1 MLRLKL
7 YPLLLLLLLP
17 LWLTPRLIWA
27 AGTDLPEMGD
37 SSASILS
44 AEQEQRIGKQYLRQL
59 RRAGVVNNDAILT
72 EYITNL
78 GRRLAAGSG
87 QPANSFTFFVVDDP
101 TINAFAMP
109 GGYIGVHTGLI
120 EASRSEGEL
129 ASVLAHEMAHV
140 TQHHLARSYKK
151 ASDMNLPMTAA
162 VIAAILLGGAN
173 PQLASA
179 ALASTT
185 AASAQMQL
193 NFTRDNER
201 EADRVG
207 MEVLAEAGYAPQ
219 SMPDFFE
226 RLYEETRYYGG
237 NVPEFLLTHPV
248 TESRIADASNRAKQ
262 YPSTKPRQTIAYEMV
277 KARVLVE
284 QSSDKS
290 QLSKELKKQIEEG
303 RTQNRQSTRFAYALA
318 LHASAENRQAITELE
333 QLHGEHPERIIYIH
347 TLGQALNAAG
357 RQQEAL
363 KYYRKGLRIY
373 PNNGVLT
380 LGTARLLLDLKSYGE
395 GRDLL
400 NSFTRE
406 HPENPEAYQLL
417 AEIETHLQDR
427 PAAYIAQAKYYYLTY
442 DTRGAIQQMQLAQ
455 KEKPDDFYY
464 SSRIDAWLEELKEEL
479 EMEKA
484 E

>member
-1 MLRLKL
+1 M
-7 YPLLLLLLLP
+7 P
-17 LWLTPRLIWA
+17 LWLTPRLIWSA
-27 AGTDLPEMGD
+27 TATDLPEMGD

-44 AEQEQRIGKQYLRQL
+44 AEQEQRIGRQYLRQL
-59 RRAGVVNNDAILT
+59 RHAGIVNNDTILT
-72 EYITNL
+72 EYITTL

-87 QPANSFTFFVVDDP
+87 QNANNFTFFVVDDP
-101 TINAFAMP
+101 SINAFAMP

-162 VIAAILLGGAN
+162 VIAAILLGGSN

-179 ALASTT
+179 AMASTQ
-185 AASAQMQL
+185 AASSQMQL
-193 NFTRDNER
+193 NFTRENEH

-207 MEVLAEAGYAPQ
+207 MEILAEAGYSPQ

-248 TESRIADASNRAKQ
+248 TESRIADATNRAEQ
-262 YPSTKPRQTIAYEMV
+262 YPAIKPKQTIAYEMV

-290 QLSKELKKQIEEG
+290 QLSIELKKQINEG
-303 RTQNRQSTRFAYALA
+303 RTHNSQATRFAYALA
-318 LHASAENRQAITELE
+318 LHASSQNQQAITELKK
-333 QLHGEHPERIIYIH
+333 LHAEYPERIIYIH
-347 TLGQALNAAG
+347 MLGQAYSAAG
-357 RQQEAL
+357 QQQQAL
-363 KYYRKGLRIY
+363 NYYRKGLRIY
-373 PNNGVLT
+373 PNNGLLT
-380 LGTARLLLDLKSYGE
+380 LGAARIMLDLKLYEE

-400 NSFTRE
+400 NNFTRE
-406 HPENPEAYQLL
+406 HPLNPKAYQLL
-417 AEIETHLQDR
+417 AEIETRLQNK

-442 DTRGAIQQMQLAQ
+442 DTRGAIEQLQLAQ
-455 KEKPDDFYY
+455 KEKPGDFYY
-464 SSRIDAWLEELKEEL
+464 SSRIDARLEELKEEL
-479 EMEKA
+479 ELEKA